1 MKNIT
6 AAILIV
12 VAMMMAF
19 IVGVGVSITGTLD
32 DEAMMRNRVLSQ
44 RQVVEANFD
53 KMWKVIEQQTQVVK
67 VSKELQAELVESL
80 VKGRSASF
88 IKIVNES
95 NPESAFS
102 REQFVSLSNSIET
115 QREEFLAE
123 QVKLIDFDRY
133 HRSMFDRV
141 YSGLLLSFFNRE
153 PLDNVIVISSDRT
166 KDVINTGLDNPTKLD
181 L

>member
-1 MKNIT
+1 MKNTT
-6 AAILIV
+6 AAILVSTAIFLIGV
-12 VAMMMAF
+12 IGVA
-19 IVGVGVSITGTLD
+19 VSITGTLD
-32 DEAMMRNRVLSQ
+32 DEATIRNRVISQ

-53 KMWKVIEQQTQVVK
+53 KMWKVIEQQTQIAK
-67 VSKELQAELVESL
+67 ASKELQKELIDSL

-102 REQFVSLSNSIET
+102 REQFTSLSNSIET

-123 QVKLIDFDRY
+123 QVKLFDFDRQ

-141 YSGLLLSFFNRE
+141 YSGLLLSFFNRKS
-153 PLDNVIVISSDRT
+153 LDPVTVISSNRT
-166 KDVINTGLDNPTKLD
+166 KDIINTGLDDSTKLE